1 MINKKINNLI
11 RKNYTSNGPPMRR
24 FDNPFY
30 IPSEQRLL
38 YDILNNG
45 GIGNKKTTAY
55 GISDNNNRGDIDEDG
70 EDGDGDGFDEPITD
84 PSFSISSNYYQS
96 EVYKIEKNRK
106 AFGTDE
112 INKEYSDERHLV
124 AYNADTNTLS
134 IAMRGTDP
142 SSLDDWLTNFSM
154 IYRSEKGRLTDWFS
168 SNPKVKE
175 GLELFG
181 IPFLEGL
188 LGGGGLIEEELEMIE
203 AFKNLDGL
211 DEATSVKSKYNFE
224 YHKQFLDKVLKFY
237 GPDVRLKLIGHSKGG
252 AEAKMLLA
260 YLKKELPF
268 KSDNPEIIP
277 NNIKAYT
284 YNSLPFNWKSSNTD
298 PDLYPVKTSGDPVAV
313 NINNNHPN
321 LRIIKNNPALPNDRF
336 KPDVY
341 LAHLASNFNY
351 DYRKYPTLREKQDKK
366 IRKKIKKKARR
377 YKKKEKEV
385 RRQFKEN
392 KAMGGEDINRAKNSN

>member
-11 RKNYTSNGPPMRR
+11 RKNYTSDGMPMRR
-24 FDNPFY
+24 FESPFY
-30 IPSEQRLL
+30 IPSEQKLL

-45 GIGNKKTTAY
+45 GIGNKTTTAFRV
-55 GISDNNNRGDIDEDG
+55 SDNNNRGDIDEDG
-70 EDGDGDGFDEPITD
+70 QDGDGDGNDERPSN
-84 PSFSISSNYYQS
+84 PSFSPSSNYYQS
-96 EVYKIEKNRK
+96 EVYKAERDRK
-106 AFGTDE
+106 PFGTDM

-124 AYNADTNTLS
+124 AYNADSNTLS

-154 IYRSEKGRLTDWFS
+154 IYRSEKGRLTDWFN

-188 LGGGGLIEEELEMIE
+188 IGGGGLIEEELEMVE
-203 AFKNLDGL
+203 AFKNVDGL
-211 DEATSVKSKYNFE
+211 DEATSAKSKYNFE
-224 YHKQFLDKVLKFY
+224 YHKQFLDEVLAVY
-237 GPDVRLKLIGHSKGG
+237 GDDVRLKLIGHSKAG

-268 KSDNPEIIP
+268 KSDNPKIIP
-277 NNIKAYT
+277 KDIKAYT

-298 PDLYPVKTSGDPVAV
+298 PDLYPTKTRGDPVAV

-321 LRIIKNNPALPNDRF
+321 LRIIKNNPALPKDQF

-351 DYRKYPTLREKQDKK
+351 DFRKYPTLYDKGQK
-366 IRKKIKKKARR
+366 KLLKKLLKRDARQTRRKRN
-377 YKKKEKEV
+377 
-385 RRQFKEN
+385 QN
-392 KAMGGEDINRAKNSN
+392 